1 MGCLFPLSTM
11 RQKGRQLALA
21 TTLASGLIAHP
32 ASADTSS
39 GLPTLG
45 GVGGGLVSEQQEA
58 AIGQRVLQSIRRSDQ
73 LVQDPLIRDYLDDIV
88 HNLVPYAPLA
98 NRDLHLLVVDSAGIN
113 AFAVP
118 GGIIGVNGGLFLNA
132 KTEQQFASVIA
143 HEIAHLSQRHF
154 ARRMQQ
160 QETSAP
166 MTIAGML
173 AGIILSAV
181 TQSDVGIAAI
191 AGSQAMAVQNMLQYS
206 RAHEKEADRVGLE
219 IMVQAGLD
227 PRGMPRMFEIMMER
241 NRLQGGQPPEYLSTH
256 PLTPSRVS
264 DTWNRAQQYPERDV
278 ADSLEYHL
286 MRARLQV
293 RYAGSDKAAL
303 NVFEELVNE
312 KAGNVSPAARYGLAM
327 ARLANNQPAGAEKI
341 LRQLLEQSPGRITYT
356 VTLAEALRKQ
366 NRYDEA
372 RKQLEAALR
381 RNPENDPITLQLA
394 DVELTA
400 GNASAAANYYAE
412 VNRRHPDN
420 AYLWQRRAEAEGQAR
435 NIVDVHRARAE
446 FHRLTGDLEAAERQL
461 MEAQSKV
468 PDGSP
473 VQDVIQQQLA
483 RIRDRRAQQRQL

>member
-1 MGCLFPLSTM
+1 MGCLSII
-11 RQKGRQLALA
+11 RKQGRCLALTA
-21 TTLASGLIAHP
+21 MLACGLTGHP
-32 ASADTSS
+32 VSADSS

-58 AIGQRVLQSIRRSDQ
+58 AIGERVLQSIRRSDR
-73 LVQDPLIRDYLDDIV
+73 LVQDPLVRDYLSDIV
-88 HNLVPYAPLA
+88 HNLVPYAPLTD
-98 NRDLHLLVVDSAGIN
+98 RDLHLVVVDSAGIN

-166 MTIAGML
+166 MTVAGML

-206 RAHEKEADRVGLE
+206 RAHEKEADRVGLD
-219 IMVQAGLD
+219 ILAQAGMD
-227 PRGMPRMFEIMMER
+227 PKGMPRMFEIMMDR

-278 ADSLEYHL
+278 SDSLEYHL

-293 RYAGSDKAAL
+293 RYARSDKAAL
-303 NVFEELVNE
+303 NAFGALVRDDD
-312 KAGNVSPAARYGLAM
+312 ASPAARYGLAV
-327 ARLANNQPAGAEKI
+327 AHLANNQPGEAEPI
-341 LRQLLEQSPGRITYT
+341 LRRLLDQSSGRITFT
-356 VTLAEALRKQ
+356 VTLAKALQRQ
-366 NRYDEA
+366 GQYDEA
-372 RKQLEAALR
+372 REQLEAALR

-394 DVELTA
+394 DVELAA
-400 GNASAAANYYAE
+400 GNASVAAKYYAE

-420 AYLWQRRAEAEGQAR
+420 AHLWQKRAEAEGQAR
-435 NIVDVHRARAE
+435 NIVSVHRARAE
-446 FHRLTGDLEAAERQL
+446 FHQLTGDLEAAERQL
-461 MEAQSKV
+461 MEALGKV
-468 PDGSP
+468 PGGSP
-473 VQDVIQQQLA
+473 VQDVIQQRLTSV
-483 RIRDRRAQQRQL
+483 RERLTRQRQF